1 MSNIAEGFE
10 RDGSREFRQFLAVAK
25 GSVGELLS
33 HLYIA
38 RDQAFL
44 EPAEFEEIAQLIRRT
59 GAALGALIRYL
70 SGSPLEGRKFVPR
83 NQRPETR
90 NLNALPASDR

>member
-38 RDQAFL
+38 RDQGFL
-44 EPAEFEEIAQLIRRT
+44 ESGEFEDIAQLTRRT

-70 SGSPLEGRKFVPR
+70 AGSSLDGRKFAPR
-83 NQRPETR
+83 NRRPETR
-90 NLNALPASDR
+90 DQKP